1 MGGTPPPKE
10 ATSSFSRLFW
20 PKTSNPSATVSR
32 TSAMS
37 QPGGVSAPNELTME
51 TTESFAVSDSAFVS
65 SSAPEGPS
73 MDSPDVTT
81 SDATPMEVHDGDF
94 MTESVDSSDDMGSVL
109 TEDEEDYED
118 YCRGGYHPV
127 SVGDVFSNGRYV
139 IVRKLGWGHFST
151 VWLAKDRVANRHVA
165 LKVVKSAPHYTET
178 ALDEIKLLQRLVS
191 ANQNHPGCRH
201 CVSLLDHF
209 RHKGPNGS
217 HVCMVFEVLGENLLG
232 LIKRYQHRGVPVHIV
247 KQIAKQVLL
256 GLDYMHRSCG
266 IIHTDLKPE
275 NVLICIEDV
284 EAVVEAELQ
293 TNPKAVPTKLVG
305 VPPSQGRGGA
315 QTPRRDSVLITSS
328 RPLPSPSSSLGTSPM
343 FDKLAFAMSKIGT
356 TSASGSAPSE
366 SSLPSPG
373 AGSSLFPPNAREPA
387 SASSSLLGNKVALP
401 MRKGPS
407 LLSQQANK
415 GALNK
420 VPEPLPTIDT
430 TTPSAVEST
439 SDTCLGAAVELGQA
453 AAVSSH
459 SPPLG
464 ISPDPLRPAP
474 AAGDPTTLPPP
485 PPYDPSTLERI
496 TVKIADLGNACWTDH
511 HFTNDIQTR
520 QYRCPEAILGA
531 KWGTTADLWSASAMF
546 FELLTGD
553 YLFDPAAGAK
563 YNKDDDHIAQI
574 IELLGD
580 FPKSVAFSGK
590 YSAEIFNRKGE
601 PRHIHKL
608 RYWPLVNVL
617 QEKYL
622 LTQEHSEELSS
633 FLLPMLRL
641 NPAERASAR
650 EALSHPWLEGVITQG
665 EMELALEQQLR
676 ASEQG
681 VHVPTRHELDV
692 EDALKPIGSMASSP
706 VPSEGGWPVDA
717 SGDTTLLQS
726 QLSST
731 RISPG
736 GANGSEE

>member
-1 MGGTPPPKE
+1 M
-10 ATSSFSRLFW
+10 
-20 PKTSNPSATVSR
+20 
-32 TSAMS
+32 
-37 QPGGVSAPNELTME
+37 APLE
-51 TTESFAVSDSAFVS
+51 
-65 SSAPEGPS
+65 
-73 MDSPDVTT
+73 SPDVTT
-81 SDATPMEVHDGDF
+81 SDASPRQVHDGDF
-94 MTESVDSSDDMGSVL
+94 MTESVHSTDDEVGSVL

-118 YCRGGYHPV
+118 YCRGGYHPI
-127 SVGDVFSNGRYV
+127 SVGDIFSDGRYV

-151 VWLAKDRVANRHVA
+151 VWLAKDRVADRHVA

-191 ANQNHPGCRH
+191 ADQNHPGCRH

-275 NVLICIEDV
+275 NVLICIDDV
-284 EAVVEAELQ
+284 EAVVEAELR

-305 VPPSQGRGGA
+305 VPPSQGRGGT
-315 QTPRRDSVLITSS
+315 QTPRRESVLITSS
-328 RPLPSPSSSLGTSPM
+328 RPLPSPSSSLGSSPM

-356 TSASGSAPSE
+356 AGNGSMPTE
-366 SSLPSPG
+366 SSQPSPG
-373 AGSSLFPPNAREPA
+373 TAFPPNARDPGA
-387 SASSSLLGNKVALP
+387 PGGALLGNKVPLP
-401 MRKGPS
+401 MHKGPS
-407 LLSQQANK
+407 LLSQQAHK
-415 GALNK
+415 GVLNK
-420 VPEPLPTIDT
+420 TPEPAVADYTIPPRPEEPT
-430 TTPSAVEST
+430 
-439 SDTCLGAAVELGQA
+439 
-453 AAVSSH
+453 SSPVLSQ
-459 SPPLG
+459 SPPVG
-464 ISPDPLRPAP
+464 VSPDPLRPAP
-474 AAGDPTTLPPP
+474 AAGDPSTLPPP

-622 LTQEHSEELSS
+622 LTPEHSQELSS

-641 NPAERASAR
+641 NPSERASAR
-650 EALSHPWLEGVITQG
+650 EALAHPWLEGVITQG
-665 EMELALEQQLR
+665 EMELALEQQQR
-676 ASEQG
+676 ACEQG

-692 EDALKPIGSMASSP
+692 RDALKPIGSMASSP
-706 VPSEGGWPVDA
+706 ARSEGTWHGDA
-717 SGDTTLLQS
+717 GDTTLLQT

-731 RISPG
+731 RLSPG
-736 GANGSEE
+736 DPSGAV

>member
-1 MGGTPPPKE
+1 
-10 ATSSFSRLFW
+10 
-20 PKTSNPSATVSR
+20 
-32 TSAMS
+32 
-37 QPGGVSAPNELTME
+37 
-51 TTESFAVSDSAFVS
+51 
-65 SSAPEGPS
+65 

-94 MTESVDSSDDMGSVL
+94 MTESVDSTDDDMGSVL

-284 EAVVEAELQ
+284 EAVVEAELR

-373 AGSSLFPPNAREPA
+373 TGSSLFPPNAREPS

-401 MRKGPS
+401 LRKGPS

-420 VPEPLPTIDT
+420 VPEPLPTTDT
-430 TTPSAVEST
+430 TTPPAVEST
-439 SDTCLGAAVELGQA
+439 SDTSLGAAVELGQA

-511 HFTNDIQTR
+511 HFTDDIQTR

-580 FPKSVAFSGK
+580 FPKTVAFSGK
-590 YSAEIFNRKGE
+590 YSTEIFNRKGE

-731 RISPG
+731 RISPS